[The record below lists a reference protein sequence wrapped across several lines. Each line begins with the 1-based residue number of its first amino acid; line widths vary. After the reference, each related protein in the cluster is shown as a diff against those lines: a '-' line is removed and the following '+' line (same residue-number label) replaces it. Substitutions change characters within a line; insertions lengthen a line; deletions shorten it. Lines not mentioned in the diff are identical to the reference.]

1 MRRLIRRLRSRT
13 AAFAHDL
20 LMIPVAWLGAYWLR
34 FNLGAI
40 PDLYLDTA
48 LALLPVVMVVNG
60 GVFWY
65 LGLYRGVWRFAS
77 LPDLVRIVKAV
88 VVGAAL
94 ATIATFLLTRMEAV
108 PRSVI
113 PLQALLLVLL
123 LGGPRLLYR
132 LVKDR
137 NLYGA
142 SAKSVLIVGAG
153 DAGEGLV
160 RDLLRNPQLGLRPVA
175 FVDDDP
181 AKKGMEIRG
190 LRVLAKTR
198 KLPTVVAERRI
209 DLVLLAIPS
218 AGAREMRRAVELCER
233 AEVGF
238 RTVPPLENLVA
249 GTASLV
255 DLREV
260 AIEDLLGR
268 EPVSLDWQSM
278 RTFIEGRKILVT
290 GGAGSIGAE
299 LCRQLASLAPASLC
313 IIDQSEYGLYR
324 IEQELGSTF
333 AQLELKVRL
342 ADVGDRAG
350 VDWVMAN
357 VRPDVVFHAA
367 AYKHVPMLE
376 TQLREAIRNNVIG
389 TRNVASSAAD
399 HEVPVVVLISTDKAV
414 NPTNVMGASKR
425 LAEIYCQNANRVH
438 NSTRYITVRFGNVL
452 GSAGSVVP
460 LFREQIARGGP
471 VTVTDPK
478 MQRYF
483 MTIPEACQLI
493 LEAGAVGH
501 GGEIFVLDMGEPVSI
516 RYLAEKMISLAG
528 KRVGED
534 VEIVYSGV
542 RPGEKLFEEL
552 FHAQENLSSTGRDK
566 LLLAQ
571 VRAVDWTALN
581 TELDTLVDACTRY
594 DERAM
599 LTVLASL
606 VPEYQQI
613 KEESNN
619 VIPLER
625 HKS

>member
-1 MRRLIRRLRSRT
+1 
-13 AAFAHDL
+13 
-20 LMIPVAWLGAYWLR
+20 MIPLAWMGAYWLR

-40 PDLYLDTA
+40 PGLYLDTA
-48 LALLPVVMVVNG
+48 LALLPLVIVVNG

-88 VVGAAL
+88 VIGTAIV
-94 ATIATFLLTRMEAV
+94 TIAIFLLTRMSTV

-113 PLQALLLVLL
+113 PLQSLLLMLL

-137 NLYGA
+137 KLYSVSA
-142 SAKSVLIVGAG
+142 SSVLIMGAG
-153 DAGEGLV
+153 DAGEGLA
-160 RDLLRNPQLGLRPVA
+160 RDLLRNPQLGLKPVG
-175 FVDDDP
+175 FVDDDL

-190 LRVLAKTR
+190 LRVLAKTSR
-198 KLPTVVAERRI
+198 LPRI
-209 DLVLLAIPS
+209 VEELDVQLVLLAIPS
-218 AGAREMRRAVELCER
+218 AGALEMRRAVELCER
-233 AEVGF
+233 AKVRF
-238 RTVPPLENLVA
+238 RTVPPLENLLA
-249 GTASLV
+249 GKASLV

-278 RTFIEGRKILVT
+278 RGFIEGRKILVT

-299 LCRQLASLAPASLC
+299 LCRQVATLEPASLC
-313 IIDQSEYGLYR
+313 VVDQSEYGLYR
-324 IEQELGSTF
+324 IEQELSGAFS
-333 AQLELKVRL
+333 QLDLKVRL
-342 ADVGDRAG
+342 ADTTDRAG

-376 TQLREAIRNNVIG
+376 TQLREAVRNNVIG
-389 TRNVASSAAD
+389 TRNVGSSAAD
-399 HEVPVVVLISTDKAV
+399 HEVPVVVLVSTDKAV
-414 NPTNVMGASKR
+414 NPSNIMGASKR
-425 LAEIYCQNANRVH
+425 LAEIYCQNANH
-438 NSTRYITVRFGNVL
+438 IYSSTRYITVRFGNVL

-460 LFREQIARGGP
+460 LFKEQIARGGP

-483 MTIPEACQLI
+483 MTISEACQLI

-516 RYLAEKMISLAG
+516 RYLAEKMISLTG

-534 VEIVYSGV
+534 IEIVYSGM

-552 FHAQENLSSTGRDK
+552 FHAQENVSSTGRDK

-571 VRAVDWTALN
+571 VRAVDWAALN
-581 TELDTLVDACTRY
+581 AELDTLVDACARY

-599 LTVLASL
+599 QAVLASL
-606 VPEYQQI
+606 VPEYHQTKQ
-613 KEESNN
+613 ESNN

>member
-1 MRRLIRRLRSRT
+1 
-13 AAFAHDL
+13 
-20 LMIPVAWLGAYWLR
+20 MIPVAWLGAYWLR

-40 PDLYLDTA
+40 PDLYLETA
-48 LALLPVVMVVNG
+48 LSLLPLVMVVNG

-88 VVGAAL
+88 VVGAAI
-94 ATIATFLLTRMEAV
+94 ATIAIFLLTRMSTV

-113 PLQALLLVLL
+113 PLQSLLLMLL

-137 NLYGA
+137 KLYGA
-142 SAKSVLIVGAG
+142 SARSVLIVGAG
-153 DAGEGLV
+153 DAGEGLA
-160 RDLLRNPQLGLRPVA
+160 RDLLRNPQLGLKPIG

-190 LRVLAKTR
+190 LRVLAKTG
-198 KLPTVVAERRI
+198 KLPRVVEDRSVQ
-209 DLVLLAIPS
+209 LVLLAIPS

-233 AEVGF
+233 AEVRF
-238 RTVPPLENLVA
+238 RTVPPLENLLA

-278 RTFIEGRKILVT
+278 RGLIAGRKILVT

-299 LCRQLASLAPASLC
+299 LCRQVASLGPASLC
-313 IIDQSEYGLYR
+313 VVDQSEYGLYR
-324 IEQELGSTF
+324 VEQELGTAF
-333 AQLELKVRL
+333 AQLDLKVRL
-342 ADVGDRAG
+342 ADMADRAG

-357 VRPDVVFHAA
+357 VQPDVVFHAA

-376 TQLREAIRNNVIG
+376 TQLREAIRNNVLG

-399 HEVPVVVLISTDKAV
+399 HEVSVVVLISTDKAV

-425 LAEIYCQNANRVH
+425 LAEIFCQNANRVH

-460 LFREQIARGGP
+460 LFKEQIARGGP

-534 VEIVYSGV
+534 IEIVYSGV

-571 VRAVDWTALN
+571 VRAVDWATLN
-581 TELDTLVDACTRY
+581 AELDTLVEACARF

-599 LTVLASL
+599 QTVLASL
-606 VPEYQQI
+606 VPEYRQTNH
-613 KEESNN
+613 ESDN
-619 VIPLER
+619 VIPMER

>member
-1 MRRLIRRLRSRT
+1 MRRLARRLRSRT

-20 LMIPVAWLGAYWLR
+20 LMIPLAWMGAYWLR

-40 PDLYLDTA
+40 PGLYLDTA
-48 LALLPVVMVVNG
+48 LALLPLVIVVNG

-88 VVGAAL
+88 VIGTAIV
-94 ATIATFLLTRMEAV
+94 TIAIFLLTRMSTV

-113 PLQALLLVLL
+113 PLQSLLLMLL

-137 NLYGA
+137 KLYSVSA
-142 SAKSVLIVGAG
+142 SSVLIMGAG
-153 DAGEGLV
+153 DAGEGLA
-160 RDLLRNPQLGLRPVA
+160 RDLLRNPQLGLKPVG
-175 FVDDDP
+175 FVDDDL

-190 LRVLAKTR
+190 LRVLAKTSR
-198 KLPTVVAERRI
+198 LPRI
-209 DLVLLAIPS
+209 VEELDVQLVLLAIPS
-218 AGAREMRRAVELCER
+218 AGALEMRRAVELCER
-233 AEVGF
+233 AKVRF
-238 RTVPPLENLVA
+238 RTVPPLENLLA
-249 GTASLV
+249 GKASLV

-278 RTFIEGRKILVT
+278 RGFIEGRKILVT

-299 LCRQLASLAPASLC
+299 LCRQVATLEPASLC
-313 IIDQSEYGLYR
+313 VVDQSEYGLYR
-324 IEQELGSTF
+324 IEQELSGAFS
-333 AQLELKVRL
+333 QLDLKVRL
-342 ADVGDRAG
+342 ADTTDRAG

-376 TQLREAIRNNVIG
+376 TQLREAVRNNVIG
-389 TRNVASSAAD
+389 TRNVGSSAAD
-399 HEVPVVVLISTDKAV
+399 HEVPVVVLVSTDKAV
-414 NPTNVMGASKR
+414 NPSNIMGASKR
-425 LAEIYCQNANRVH
+425 LAEIYCQNANH
-438 NSTRYITVRFGNVL
+438 IYSSTRYITVRFGNVL

-460 LFREQIARGGP
+460 LFKEQIARGGP

-483 MTIPEACQLI
+483 MTISEACQLI

-516 RYLAEKMISLAG
+516 RYLAEKMISLTG

-534 VEIVYSGV
+534 IEIVYSGM

-552 FHAQENLSSTGRDK
+552 FHAQENVSSTGRDK

-571 VRAVDWTALN
+571 VRAVDWAALN
-581 TELDTLVDACTRY
+581 AELDTLVDACARY

-599 LTVLASL
+599 QAVLASL
-606 VPEYQQI
+606 VPEYHQTKQ
-613 KEESNN
+613 ESNN